1 MNNGKA
7 TLILKGGRIW
17 RGAGRGF
24 TEALAVTGGTVT
36 AAGDS
41 SDIEG
46 LAGNETKVI
55 DLAGRVVIPG
65 FCDAH
70 MHLLPLGLAQREVDV
85 RPEATPDIATIVD
98 AVRQRVAVTPPGGWV
113 FGRGYDHFLT
123 PEKRHPLREELDIVA
138 PDNPVY
144 LKRCCGHMGVANSAA
159 LRAAGIDEGTPQPS
173 GGHRELQNGRL
184 TGLLQERA
192 QETVYAAMPD
202 ASQEEL
208 IRGIEEG
215 GQLLAAQG
223 ITSAMDAGVG
233 MRAGF
238 ADMEAYQ
245 VAYKTGRLPVR
256 TYLCLLGGPGGIVEE
271 AHQKGLVTGVGDGY
285 MKIGPVKI
293 FTDGSA
299 GGRTAAMHESY
310 LGEPDNKGIFVF
322 SDDEVNDM
330 VMDAHTKGYQ
340 LAVHAIGDA
349 AIDQTIAAVRGA
361 LEAAPAEGRRHRIEH
376 CGFITP
382 AQIAEM
388 KRLGMMPAPQPV
400 FMHQFGDAYIEVLGE
415 ERSATAYPMASWT
428 KAGLHPAASTDS
440 PVSDF
445 NPFNNLRATVTR
457 QTAGGAVL
465 GPEECLDMETALT
478 AMTWN
483 GAYAS
488 FDEET
493 RGTLDDGMLADIAV
507 LSSDIFAAGPDEIAE
522 TKADFTIIDGAV
534 VHDRLGELSA

>member
-1 MNNGKA
+1 MSNDKA
-7 TLILKGGRIW
+7 TLILRGGRIW

-24 TEALAVTGGTVT
+24 TEALAVTGGQVT
-36 AAGDS
+36 AAGDWR
-41 SDIEG
+41 DLEG

-70 MHLLPLGLAQREVDV
+70 MHLLPLGLAQRDVDV
-85 RPEATPDIATIVD
+85 RPGATPDIAAIVA
-98 AVRQRVAVTPPGGWV
+98 AVRQRVAATPPGGWV
-113 FGRGYDHFLT
+113 VGRGYDHFLT

-144 LKRCCGHMGVANSAA
+144 LRRCCGHMGVANSAA
-159 LRAAGIDEGTPQPS
+159 LRAAGIDEATPQPS
-173 GGHRELQNGRL
+173 GGHREMQNGRL

-192 QETVYAAMPD
+192 QEPVYSAMPD

-245 VAYKTGRLPVR
+245 AAYKAGRLPVR

-271 AHQKGLVTGVGDGY
+271 AHQKGLVTGVGDSY

-299 GGRTAAMHESY
+299 GGRTAAMHEPY

-322 SDDEVNDM
+322 SDDEVNGM

-349 AIDQTIAAVRGA
+349 AIDQTIAAVRAA

-382 AQIAEM
+382 VQIAEM

-400 FMHQFGDAYIEVLGE
+400 FMHQFGDAYIAVLGE

-465 GPEECLDMETALT
+465 GPDECLDMETALT

-493 RGTLDDGMLADIAV
+493 RGTLDDGMLADMAV
-507 LSSDIFAAGPDEIAE
+507 LSSDIFSADPDAIAE
-522 TKADFTIIDGAV
+522 TKADLTIIDGAV

>member
-1 MNNGKA
+1 MSNDTA
-7 TLILKGGRIW
+7 TLILRGGRIW
-17 RGAGRGF
+17 RGAWRGF
-24 TEALAVTGGTVT
+24 REALAVNGGTVT
-36 AAGDS
+36 AAGDWR
-41 SDIEG
+41 DLEG
-46 LAGNETKVI
+46 LAGSETKII

-85 RPEATPDIATIVD
+85 RPETTPDIAAIVH
-98 AVRQRVAVTPPGGWV
+98 AVRRRVAATPPGGWV
-113 FGRGYDHFLT
+113 VGRGYDHFLT
-123 PEKRHPLREELDIVA
+123 PEKRHPLREELDMAA

-159 LRAAGIDEGTPQPS
+159 LRAAGIDEATPQSS
-173 GGHRELQNGRL
+173 GGHREMQNGRL

-192 QETVYAAMPD
+192 QETVYSAMPN
-202 ASQEEL
+202 ASHEAL

-215 GQLLAAQG
+215 GRLLAAQG

-245 VAYKTGRLPVR
+245 AAYKAGRLPVR
-256 TYLCLLGGPGGIVEE
+256 TYLCLLGGPKGIVEE
-271 AHQKGLVTGVGDGY
+271 AHGKGLVTGVGDDY
-285 MKIGPVKI
+285 MKVGPVKI

-299 GGRTAAMHESY
+299 GGRTAAMHEPY
-310 LGEPDNKGIFVF
+310 LGEPENKGIFLF

-330 VMDAHTKGYQ
+330 VLDVHAKGYQ
-340 LAVHAIGDA
+340 LAIHAIGDA
-349 AIDQTIAAVRGA
+349 AIDQTLAAVRGA

-376 CGFITP
+376 CGFISP
-382 AQIAEM
+382 AQMAEM

-400 FMHQFGDAYIEVLGE
+400 FMRQFGDAYVEVLGA
-415 ERSATAYPMASWT
+415 ERSASAYPMASWT

-445 NPFNNLRATVTR
+445 NPFNNLRATMTR
-457 QTAGGAVL
+457 RTAGGRVL
-465 GPEECLDMETALT
+465 GPGECLDIETALT

-488 FDEET
+488 FEEEN
-493 RGTLDDGMLADIAV
+493 RGTLDDGMLADMAV
-507 LSSDIFAAGPDEIAE
+507 LSTDIFAAGPDEIAE
-522 TKADFTIIDGAV
+522 AKADLTIIDGAV
-534 VHDRLGELSA
+534 VHDRLGEVSA

>member
-1 MNNGKA
+1 MSNHKA
-7 TLILKGGRIW
+7 TLILRDGRIW

-24 TEALAVTGGTVT
+24 TEALAVTGGQVT
-36 AAGDS
+36 AAGDWS
-41 SDIEG
+41 GLEG
-46 LAGNETKVI
+46 LAGNETKIV

-70 MHLLPLGLAQREVDV
+70 MHLLPLGLAQRDVDV
-85 RPEATPDIATIVD
+85 RPETTPDIAAIVY
-98 AVRQRVAVTPPGGWV
+98 AVRQRVATTPPGGWV
-113 FGRGYDHFLT
+113 VGRGYDHFLT

-138 PDNPVY
+138 PDNPIY
-144 LKRCCGHMGVANSAA
+144 LRRCCGHMGVANSAA
-159 LRAAGIDEGTPQPS
+159 LRAAGIDEASPQPS

-192 QETVYAAMPD
+192 QEAVYAAMPD
-202 ASQEEL
+202 ATQEEL
-208 IRGIEEG
+208 IRAIEEG
-215 GQLLAAQG
+215 GQLLTAQG

-233 MRAGF
+233 MRDGF
-238 ADMEAYQ
+238 GDMEAYQ
-245 VAYKTGRLPVR
+245 AAYKTGRLPVR
-256 TYLCLLGGPGGIVEE
+256 TYLCLLGGPSGIVEE
-271 AHQKGLVTGVGDGY
+271 AHGKGLVTGVGDSY

-299 GGRTAAMHESY
+299 GGRTAAMHEPY

-349 AIDQTIAAVRGA
+349 AIDQTLAAVRGA
-361 LEAAPAEGRRHRIEH
+361 LEASPAEDRRHRIEH
-376 CGFITP
+376 CGFISL

-400 FMHQFGDAYIEVLGE
+400 FMHQFGDAYVEVLGE

-445 NPFNNLRATVTR
+445 NPFNNLRATLTR
-457 QTAGGAVL
+457 RTTGGAVL
-465 GPEECLDMETALT
+465 GADECLDLETALT

-488 FDEET
+488 FDEDS
-493 RGTLDDGMLADIAV
+493 RGTLDDGMLADMAV
-507 LSSDIFAAGPDEIAE
+507 LSSDIFVAEPDAIAE

-534 VHDRLGELSA
+534 VHDRLGELEA